1 MSCNTRRPVFF
12 SASSEHLALTSVGP
26 VLAIYSP
33 NDVFSTSNY
42 RWFLYC
48 FYMLCGPMFP
58 EGGGHVFY
66 RLPIIFSVAL
76 FTLLYVFPVI
86 ICGGENEMML
96 LENDVEQCATF

>member
-1 MSCNTRRPVFF
+1 
-12 SASSEHLALTSVGP
+12 
-26 VLAIYSP
+26 
-33 NDVFSTSNY
+33 
-42 RWFLYC
+42 
-48 FYMLCGPMFP
+48 MLCGPMFP
-58 EGGGHVFY
+58 EGGGYVFY